1 MVLDNSYKKTWVIGQ
16 DEMPET
22 LYIICNPMAF
32 SEVTLSLNLK
42 KVSSSNTIIAK
53 DEIKF
58 KLKLDNYVYSLKQ
71 GFGSTTV
78 PWQDWINNINFPT
91 TIYYQCNTIFD
102 SSWLN
107 LDNPSDNIAYEPNP
121 VFDSFYYN
129 FTINLLLGG
138 IYEKLLPH
146 EKNRPFLVPLD
157 QYLKINEGIFYVN
170 NNNVTDA
177 KISATTNSNYSLTNY
192 SASSESSGNYSQ
204 LTINNVEFENKYN
217 SVDYKKLYFDWQYT
231 NNNSNPIDIGRTY
244 HDLYVTYREP
254 LTSAYNSN
262 RLYETCVWIGCEAAR
277 GKSTEADVFNAIWNK
292 VKTLKVY
299 SKDGCLLTYYL
310 LYGPSY
316 QYSIN
321 TTDLLL
327 KYKDGRCDGWAD
339 LFKKTLSSQGI
350 ASTELYFI
358 INNSSVLG
366 YIYDNYIIQNGGAV
380 YISLEQKSSKFQG
393 SSQNNLCMPNNF
405 GFVNHYINVYN
416 FNLYDVTCGVGPYN
430 VNDFLYYL
438 RDNVRI
444 RVKFNNYAPIYIE
457 NNDIILDFFEFEEL

>member
-170 NNNVTDA
+170 NNNVTEENIEDDN
-177 KISATTNSNYSLTNY
+177 KIKVRLQSDGNKT
-192 SASSESSGNYSQ
+192 SSIIFVSKIE
-204 LTINNVEFENKYN
+204 ENKGCI
-217 SVDYKKLYFDWQYT
+217 LYIKT
-231 NNNSNPIDIGRTY
+231 NVI
-244 HDLYVTYREP
+244 V
-254 LTSAYNSN
+254 
-262 RLYETCVWIGCEAAR
+262 GC
-277 GKSTEADVFNAIWNK
+277 K
-292 VKTLKVY
+292 
-299 SKDGCLLTYYL
+299 
-310 LYGPSY
+310 
-316 QYSIN
+316 
-321 TTDLLL
+321 
-327 KYKDGRCDGWAD
+327 
-339 LFKKTLSSQGI
+339 
-350 ASTELYFI
+350 
-358 INNSSVLG
+358 
-366 YIYDNYIIQNGGAV
+366 
-380 YISLEQKSSKFQG
+380 
-393 SSQNNLCMPNNF
+393 
-405 GFVNHYINVYN
+405 
-416 FNLYDVTCGVGPYN
+416 
-430 VNDFLYYL
+430 
-438 RDNVRI
+438 
-444 RVKFNNYAPIYIE
+444 
-457 NNDIILDFFEFEEL
+457 